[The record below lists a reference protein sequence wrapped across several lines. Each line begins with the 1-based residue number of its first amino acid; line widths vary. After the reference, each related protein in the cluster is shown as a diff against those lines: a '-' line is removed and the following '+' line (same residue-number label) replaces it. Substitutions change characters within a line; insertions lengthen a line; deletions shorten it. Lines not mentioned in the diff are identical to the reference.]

1 MGSFYFSLLGFALSV
16 IYLITQFVRKKPKKI
31 SIILLVIFSIM
42 TFIIGNQPSVS
53 TVKGD
58 YKAVM
63 SGSLNGELVELKGDV
78 EKIVNIEGLYF
89 MTLKASDGI
98 YEIIAQEDV
107 PGKFPREG
115 DKRVKVYVSTE
126 WSDSN
131 EDYIWVYAVSFP
143 N

>member
-89 MTLKASDGI
+89 VTLKASDGI
-98 YEIIAQEDV
+98 YEIIAHEDV

-115 DKRVKVYVSTE
+115 DKRVKVYVSTD

-131 EDYIWVYAVSFP
+131 EDYIWVYAISFP